1 MSLSGRNRVFGT
13 IGASPRWCRKRVPMA
28 TVYLLVK
35 FLHIISATVWIG
47 GVVAMA
53 IPIAR
58 IAGEAE
64 PTLLVALTRQARFYG
79 GAVITPAIGVQLLSG
94 LVMIFGFGIGLPLW
108 VLWGIAAI
116 IAVVALSQTML
127 VPAFNAI
134 IDGAPGTQ
142 RDQQRRLVLVYAVIL
157 LVLLS
162 TVWAMVFKPT
172 V

>member
-1 MSLSGRNRVFGT
+1 L
-13 IGASPRWCRKRVPMA
+13 
-28 TVYLLVK
+28 
-35 FLHIISATVWIG
+35 
-47 GVVAMA
+47 
-53 IPIAR
+53 
-58 IAGEAE
+58 
-64 PTLLVALTRQARFYG
+64 
-79 GAVITPAIGVQLLSG
+79 
-94 LVMIFGFGIGLPLW
+94 
-108 VLWGIAAI
+108 GIAAI
-116 IAVVALSQTML
+116 VAVVALSQTML

>member
-1 MSLSGRNRVFGT
+1 
-13 IGASPRWCRKRVPMA
+13 MA

-35 FLHIISATVWIG
+35 FLHVISSTVWIG

-53 IPIAR
+53 ILIAR
-58 IAGEAE
+58 IAGETD

-79 GAVITPAIGVQLLSG
+79 GAVITPAIGVQLLTG
-94 LVMIFGFGIGLPLW
+94 LVMIFGFGFGLSLW

-116 IAVVALSQTML
+116 LVVVVLSLTLL

-134 IDGAPGTQ
+134 IDGATSTQ
-142 RDQQRRLVLVYAVIL
+142 GDQQLTKQQRRLVMLYGIIL

-162 TVWAMVFKPT
+162 AEWAMVFKPT
-172 V
+172 L